1 MSHKLL
7 IEWMAFSELEPF
19 DETRDDIR
27 SASIQAT
34 LCEIKRDRDRR
45 KQPYTWMDF
54 KVPFGDE
61 PRMETPSTVKDA
73 PTPARSSAELKFMAQ
88 MIVADANAAMRRK
101 R

>member
-1 MSHKLL
+1 
-7 IEWMAFSELEPF
+7 
-19 DETRDDIR
+19 
-27 SASIQAT
+27 
-34 LCEIKRDRDRR
+34 
-45 KQPYTWMDF
+45 MDF

-88 MIVADANAAMRRK
+88 MIVADANAAMKRK